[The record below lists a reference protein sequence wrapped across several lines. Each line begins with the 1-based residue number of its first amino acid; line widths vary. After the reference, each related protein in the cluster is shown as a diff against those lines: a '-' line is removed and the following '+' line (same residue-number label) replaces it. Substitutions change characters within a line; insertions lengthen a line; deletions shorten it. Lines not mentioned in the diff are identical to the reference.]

1 MLQTVAEKQHQKLA
15 NDSESNKKEEDK
27 TKNKRSHDKSN
38 LPTIILLFTNIATL
52 QNLLNVILFKT
63 EWFKRV

>member
-27 TKNKRSHDKSN
+27 TKNKRSHKSN

-63 EWFKRV
+63 E